1 MVRIEWDA
9 NSGIVV
15 LLDDLQD
22 AGVRIDQELR
32 TKADLTANS
41 NNDNDLYELARRGDL
56 MALVRVLR
64 VRDKT
69 LALSQARDQAKA
81 MIDRPEP
88 VKQQ

>member
-15 LLDDLQD
+15 LLDDLQE